1 MPKNKEALIRYRVI
15 NRYLI
20 DHTYATKEQLIN
32 ACERAL
38 DIAPLGERTIAGDI
52 HAMRY
57 DRHLAYLAPIR
68 WDKVRQAYYYDDPDY
83 SIDQLPINSDEMDSL
98 KFASAILN
106 QFKHVGV
113 FNKYSGALQKVVDLV
128 TIQKWNDRLAMDYIE
143 LEKVPYFKGSEYLEV
158 FLDAIRNST
167 VLIIRHQSF
176 QAEAPD
182 EHIVHPYHL
191 KEYRNRWYLIG
202 FEEHAKNIRIFGLDR
217 VLSVREDPARAF
229 ITVPFQTQD
238 YFRHTIGIFT
248 TPEEPVRVVLRFDR
262 TIGKYLLTQSIHES
276 QQIIEEESDHM
287 DFGFHL
293 SITSE
298 FISFILGWG
307 SSVQALE
314 PEMLV
319 ELVKKELDGARR
331 RYNVLQS
338 LKRT

>member
-20 DHTYATKEQLIN
+20 DHTYATKEQLID

-52 HAMRY
+52 HAIRF
-57 DRHLAYLAPIR
+57 DRHLGYLAPIR
-68 WDKVRQAYYYDDPDY
+68 FDQQRKAYYYDDPDY

-128 TIQKWNDRLAMDYIE
+128 TIQKWNDRSAMDYIE

-158 FLDAIRNST
+158 FLDAIRNNT

-202 FEEHAKNIRIFGLDR
+202 YDAYASDIRVFGLDR
-217 VLSVREDPARAF
+217 ILSVTEDPDQEFVARDF
-229 ITVPFQTQD
+229 RTED

-248 TPEEPVRVVLRFDR
+248 TPQGPVRVVLRFDR
-262 TIGKYLLTQSIHES
+262 TTGKYLLTQSIHES
-276 QQIIEEESDHM
+276 QQVIEETPDHI
-287 DFGFHL
+287 DFSFQVSL
-293 SITSE
+293 TSE

-307 SSVQALE
+307 KAVQVLE
-314 PEMLV
+314 PELLIG
-319 ELVKKELDGARR
+319 LVKKELEGALG
-331 RYNVLQS
+331 RYCLES
-338 LKRT
+338 KK

>member
-20 DHTYATKEQLIN
+20 DHTYATREQLID

-57 DRHLAYLAPIR
+57 DPYLGYLAPIR
-68 WDKVRQAYYYDDPDY
+68 WDRVRQAYYYDDPDY
-83 SIDQLPINSDEMDSL
+83 SIDRLPINSDEMDSL

-113 FNKYSGALQKVVDLV
+113 FNKYSGTLQKVVDLV
-128 TIQKWNDRLAMDYIE
+128 MIQKWNDRSAMDHIE
-143 LEKVPYFKGSEYLEV
+143 LEKAPYFKGSEYLEV
-158 FLDAIRNST
+158 FLDAIRDSS

-176 QAEAPD
+176 HAEMPD
-182 EHIVHPYHL
+182 ERIVHPYHL

-202 FEEHAKNIRIFGLDR
+202 FEEHAKDIRIFGLDR

-229 ITVPFQTQD
+229 ITVPFQTED

-248 TPEEPVRVVLRFDR
+248 TPGEPVRVVLRFDR
-262 TIGKYLLTQSIHES
+262 IIGKYLLTQSIHES
-276 QQIIEEESDHM
+276 QQIIEETHDHM
-287 DFGFHL
+287 DFGFHV

-298 FISFILGWG
+298 FISFILSWG
-307 SSVQALE
+307 MSVRVLE
-314 PEMLV
+314 PEVLV
-319 ELVKKELDGARR
+319 DIVRKELKGALEQ
-331 RYNVLQS
+331 Y
-338 LKRT
+338 

>member
-68 WDKVRQAYYYDDPDY
+68 WDKVRQANYYDDPDY